1 MKHYAKLHDV
11 VHWKNTAQKAG
22 SDIQD
27 TIKNLT
33 SRIAVLEALAQAPNS
48 VPPHEEEGQA
58 NGHGMSTNLQGRE
71 SKGKSLDPTMLK
83 GEPPFSNKLFTAH
96 DIPKASARQ
105 HSSSAQSYD
114 PRQFKLPKIDFPRFE
129 GEHPLV
135 WRQKAEKYFRMYNV
149 PVEVWV
155 SFATIN
161 FKGNAELW
169 LQSYEAQH
177 SIGSWAELCVAIE
190 QKFGRDLQ
198 HNYMK
203 DILAIKQTSDV
214 LEYAARYEQA
224 KHRVLMHNRNMGG
237 SVLCPEVYRWA

>member
-1 MKHYAKLHDV
+1 
-11 VHWKNTAQKAG
+11 
-22 SDIQD
+22 
-27 TIKNLT
+27 
-33 SRIAVLEALAQAPNS
+33 
-48 VPPHEEEGQA
+48 
-58 NGHGMSTNLQGRE
+58 
-71 SKGKSLDPTMLK
+71 
-83 GEPPFSNKLFTAH
+83 
-96 DIPKASARQ
+96 
-105 HSSSAQSYD
+105 
-114 PRQFKLPKIDFPRFE
+114 LPKIDFPRFE
-129 GEHPLV
+129 GERPLV
-135 WRQKAEKYFRMYNV
+135 WREKAEKYFRMYNV

-203 DILAIKQTSDV
+203 DILTIKQTSDV

-224 KHRVLMHNRNMGG
+224 KHTVLMHNRNMGEVFFVQKFIDGLKFSISNAISLHKPRTVDAALSLHSCRKKFWRPPQKG
-237 SVLCPEVYRWA
+237 SSPKLENTAGVLLRVQ